1 MFLSVLAE
9 YKTPPQV
16 RGANRK
22 KDVELLAVLLFLV
35 LLFLKEGNVVFQK
48 CFPQFTG
55 QVKAAH
61 LQHCTHIE
69 LTNLLPIFADVVLSQ
84 HSSAFRSAVPR
95 PSASPLACVRN
106 ADSWAPPQSTE
117 SANPGEAG
125 DPEFHEP
132 SPLAKM
138 HAQARASRPRF
149 PPWRP
154 LGAGAESRCGPL
166 TGVPPLG
173 LKGRRP
179 VPRPFH
185 RLRGWSPAAPPAH
198 LQPHR
203 CWAGPGNR
211 VTGSNTL
218 ARIPPTW
225 TPRSPVTGSPRSRQ
239 HG

>member
-138 HAQARASRPRF
+138 HAQARASD
-149 PPWRP
+149 
-154 LGAGAESRCGPL
+154 
-166 TGVPPLG
+166 
-173 LKGRRP
+173 RR
-179 VPRPFH
+179 
-185 RLRGWSPAAPPAH
+185 AH
-198 LQPHR
+198 
-203 CWAGPGNR
+203 
-211 VTGSNTL
+211 V
-218 ARIPPTW
+218 
-225 TPRSPVTGSPRSRQ
+225 
-239 HG
+239 